1 MYHTKCMMSVSWLV
15 IEAKSDIRAHIWAL
29 PLMKEFPLTSWDRR
43 STVLLCCPLGTWTS
57 QINHM
62 INHSWN
68 TLSVCGEDCLCV
80 CVCVCYLFQ
89 QIVDVVVVNLTEWNP
104 DRETHV
110 WGDVQTETVG
120 FRDAADAAV
129 SADRR
134 AWTHTHTHTHTRWVL
149 CVSLD
154 FPNVLSSDWIS
165 LTVKRSRSSRHQT
178 FVALQ
183 RQTWDILVHT
193 SPSHCTQVVW
203 LYFVCV
209 YVCVCVWERDL
220 FEQPH

>member
-80 CVCVCYLFQ
+80 CVCVCVLPVPADRGCCRCKSHRMKPRQ
-89 QIVDVVVVNLTEWNP
+89 RNARLRWRP
-104 DRETHV
+104 DRNCRLQRRC
-110 WGDVQTETVG
+110 WRCCQCWQT
-120 FRDAADAAV
+120 
-129 SADRR
+129 SLN
-134 AWTHTHTHTHTRWVL
+134 THTHTHTRWVL